1 MALRNGGGVI
11 KTCLFITNTLCLI
24 MGFACLIVS
33 IFIFIKRGKI
43 SNLPDGTDP
52 YSLGYLLLIVGI
64 IICVF
69 SSLGTYGIWRE
80 ALWIIMSYAFLLFCL
95 VFIQTFVVGYTI
107 HHKNDF
113 VHDLETFI
121 HEEFGN
127 GTNVTDD
134 INYLQQKYMCCGVDG
149 PKFWNE
155 TIPVSCCKGEGTVLV
170 KCELEKAFQQG
181 CLPVLTLF
189 YLKIKNYFCGV
200 SLGLVIFEIFALIS
214 STILVREIRRNNRM
228 YEQLR

>member
-1 MALRNGGGVI
+1 MALGSGARVI

-33 IFIFIKRGKI
+33 SIIFIKRGNI
-43 SNLPDGTDP
+43 NNLPEGIDS
-52 YSLGYLLLIVGI
+52 YSLGYLLLIVGLI
-64 IICVF
+64 TLVF
-69 SSLGTYGIWRE
+69 SSLGTYGTWRE
-80 ALWIIMSYAFLLFCL
+80 VFWIIMSYAFLLFCL
-95 VFIQTFVVGYTI
+95 VFVQTFVVGYTI

-113 VHDLETFI
+113 VQDLEKFM

-127 GTNVTDD
+127 GTHPTTNVDE
-134 INYLQQKYMCCGVDG
+134 IQRKYMCCGIDG

-155 TIPVSCCKGEGTVLV
+155 TIPASCCKGDGAV
-170 KCELEKAFQQG
+170 KCEVENAFNRG
-181 CLPVLTLF
+181 CLAVLTLY

-200 SLGLVIFEIFALIS
+200 SLGLILFEIFALIS
-214 STILVREIRRNNRM
+214 STFLAREIRHQNRM